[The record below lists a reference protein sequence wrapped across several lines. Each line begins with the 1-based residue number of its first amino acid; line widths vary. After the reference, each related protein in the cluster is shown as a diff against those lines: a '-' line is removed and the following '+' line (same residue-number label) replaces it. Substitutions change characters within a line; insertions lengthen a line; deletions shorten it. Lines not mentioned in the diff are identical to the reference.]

1 MKRSSKQNKF
11 NISGL
16 LWNPHPFSI
25 ESFGTLPLYMY
36 FFQVLHMYS
45 ILLIDL

>member
-1 MKRSSKQNKF
+1 MKHSSKQNKF

-25 ESFGTLPLYMY
+25 ESFGTLPFVYV
-36 FFQVLHMYS
+36 FFTS
-45 ILLIDL
+45 ITYVFYIIN

>member
-25 ESFGTLPLYMY
+25 ESFGTLPLCMY
-36 FFQVLHMYS
+36 FFTS
-45 ILLIDL
+45 ITYVFYIIN

>member
-36 FFQVLHMYS
+36 FLQVYHMYS

>member
-36 FFQVLHMYS
+36 FTS
-45 ILLIDL
+45 ITYVFYIVN

>member
-1 MKRSSKQNKF
+1 MKHSSKQNKF

-25 ESFGTLPLYMY
+25 ESFGTLPFL
-36 FFQVLHMYS
+36 QVLHMYS